1 MTQSLPVPLILH
13 TTRDKLSQFL
23 HEVSCRVSS
32 LQAIT
37 AVSMHGTLGPQG
49 GPQGDLSEMWRSPLS
64 SCGEASIHSFTPWY
78 IQQHSP
84 G

>member
-1 MTQSLPVPLILH
+1 MMTQSLLVPLIFN

-37 AVSMHGTLGPQG
+37 AVSMHGTLGTQG
-49 GPQGDLSEMWRSPLS
+49 GPQ
-64 SCGEASIHSFTPWY
+64 
-78 IQQHSP
+78 
-84 G
+84 